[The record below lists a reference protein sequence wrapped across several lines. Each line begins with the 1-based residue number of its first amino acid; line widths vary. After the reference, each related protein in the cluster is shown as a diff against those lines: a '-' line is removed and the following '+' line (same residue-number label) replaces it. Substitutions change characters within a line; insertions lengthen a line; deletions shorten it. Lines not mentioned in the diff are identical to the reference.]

1 MERTLRIQGLV
12 HGGDGLARDDGRVVF
27 VPLTAPGDLV
37 RAALEPPRGGVTRG
51 RLLDVIEAGPARQ
64 LSPCP
69 IAGTCGGCQWQHVS
83 IEAQRSSKEATV
95 RETLSRV
102 GGLTSVAV
110 RPVVASP
117 RTWRYRRRLRAQLTR
132 EGWGFSRR
140 ASTDTSDVAACLLA
154 ESDVE
159 RLAHAIA
166 AALHEAGAFP
176 AVATFAVDALEPLAG
191 ANAKGA
197 VYLETGQPVSAALR
211 KRVER
216 LFARRIDGLTGIVL
230 GGAASGRT
238 ASPVILGQPVL
249 VDVRHRRLR
258 VRPDLFAQANRL
270 GARLMAEAVADTVE
284 AGASVLELFAGAGTL
299 SLFLVERAGRFVATE
314 GEGPSLDLLRTS
326 LRELG
331 REGRLVAGPAAR
343 VVAGLADGGELFDHV
358 VLDPPRTGARE
369 ILPALSRLARRAIT
383 YVSCD
388 AATFARDAG
397 MLARAGWKLREVTP
411 YDLFPHTHH
420 VEVVATFER

>member
-1 MERTLRIQGLV
+1 
-12 HGGDGLARDDGRVVF
+12 
-27 VPLTAPGDLV
+27 
-37 RAALEPPRGGVTRG
+37 
-51 RLLDVIEAGPARQ
+51 
-64 LSPCP
+64 
-69 IAGTCGGCQWQHVS
+69 
-83 IEAQRSSKEATV
+83 
-95 RETLSRV
+95 
-102 GGLTSVAV
+102 
-110 RPVVASP
+110 
-117 RTWRYRRRLRAQLTR
+117 
-132 EGWGFSRR
+132 
-140 ASTDTSDVAACLLA
+140 
-154 ESDVE
+154 
-159 RLAHAIA
+159 
-166 AALHEAGAFP
+166 
-176 AVATFAVDALEPLAG
+176 
-191 ANAKGA
+191 
-197 VYLETGQPVSAALR
+197 
-211 KRVER
+211 
-216 LFARRIDGLTGIVL
+216 
-230 GGAASGRT
+230 
-238 ASPVILGQPVL
+238 
-249 VDVRHRRLR
+249 
-258 VRPDLFAQANRL
+258 
-270 GARLMAEAVADTVE
+270 
-284 AGASVLELFAGAGTL
+284 LFAGAGTL